1 LQVVRVIN
9 FQTDT
14 SLTQYTVLKK
24 EQTHVKLDFTYNQY
38 QCDFNNKVFSQLR
51 ENLAGRLVDEGATFV
66 NDANSMDI
74 TIPSG

>member
-1 LQVVRVIN
+1 M
-9 FQTDT
+9 
-14 SLTQYTVLKK
+14 
-24 EQTHVKLDFTYNQY
+24 YNQY

-51 ENLAGRLVDEGATFV
+51 ENLAERLVDEGATFV